1 MARGSRF
8 RGAIASLEAAR
19 EQQLPVLAYPINDI
33 AGNCTRFLLLGRG
46 ARAEGGPVA
55 SLAFSLQAN
64 RPGALLEALAC
75 FARLGLNMSRI
86 ESRPSK
92 RELGEY
98 LFFVDLELDAQRQG
112 EGASA
117 MEPEALLADAL
128 QALEPLCEHLA
139 LFGSYPITALDGVED
154 PGEPIG

>member
-1 MARGSRF
+1 MDSVRPMSSMTGDLVQRGPRRIGRLEVGPIGFGCWRLTTASTAEAARMARGSRF

-75 FARLGLNMSRI
+75 FARLGDAGVGEVDI
-86 ESRPSK
+86 RPS
-92 RELGEY
+92 GEAVF
-98 LFFVDLELDAQRQG
+98 LVPHG
-112 EGASA
+112 
-117 MEPEALLADAL
+117 LAVA
-128 QALEPLCEHLA
+128 
-139 LFGSYPITALDGVED
+139 
-154 PGEPIG
+154 